1 MNNILKKIESIM
13 TSKRKA
19 GLISFE
25 SFLFMLSL
33 SYGGAV
39 KTRETFYKKGVLKSK
54 KLPCIVISIGNITV
68 GGTGKTP
75 MTIYMAKLVKSLG
88 YKVAIISRGYKG
100 GAEKTGGIVSDGR
113 KIFMGPDAAGD
124 EPYLIAMK
132 LKDFPVLVGEKRFE
146 TGMLAIR
153 RFNPDILVLDD
164 AFQHLQLKR
173 DLNIVLLDTSCPFG
187 NGHLLPRGI
196 LREPL
201 YQLKRADAFVITR
214 TDRAESFSGISTVQK
229 MIGKQPMFQCMHVFD
244 NLSKIDKEYKI
255 KHYELGLL
263 RHRKI
268 VAFCGIARNEDFRKL
283 IYALECDVADFL
295 MFPDHHF
302 YLDRDLNMILRSAQK
317 AGADCLLTT
326 EKDYVKIAH
335 RRVWPFELF
344 ALGIKISF
352 GHEETFFN
360 TFIENRLVKL
370 EKTRRV

>member
-1 MNNILKKIESIM
+1 MS
-13 TSKRKA
+13 
-19 GLISFE
+19 G
-25 SFLFMLSL
+25 
-33 SYGGAV
+33 
-39 KTRETFYKKGVLKSK
+39 KSK
-54 KLPCIVISIGNITV
+54 GSLLKIFLYIISLAYAGAMNTRKRFYDYGLLRVKRLPCKILSIGNITV

-75 MTIYMAKLVKSLG
+75 MTIYIAGLLQHLG
-88 YKVAIISRGYKG
+88 YKVAVISRGYKG
-100 GAEKTGGIVSDGR
+100 SREKSGGIVSDGQTL
-113 KIFMGPDAAGD
+113 FMGPDSAGD

-132 LKDFPVLVGEKRFE
+132 LKDVPVLVGKNRFK

-173 DLNIVLLDTSCPFG
+173 DLDIVLLDTAYPFG

-201 YQLKRADAFVITR
+201 YQLKRADAFVMTR
-214 TDRAESFSGISTVQK
+214 SDRAESFSGISNIQK
-229 MIGKQPMFQCMHVFD
+229 MIGKQPVFRCTHVPD
-244 NLSKIDKEYKI
+244 NLSKIDKEGI
-255 KHYELGLL
+255 IRHHDLGLL

-268 VAFCGIARNEDFRKL
+268 VAFSAIAGNEDFREL
-283 IYALECDVADFL
+283 IYALECDVADFF

-302 YLDRDLNMILRSAQK
+302 YLDRDFNMILRSAQK

-352 GHEETFFN
+352 EHEGTFFN
-360 TFIENRLVKL
+360 AFIESRLVKL
-370 EKTRRV
+370 EKDKVGIRS